1 MKKIYILGSLNTDL
15 VIGCDS
21 LPKKGE
27 TIRGNNFHTAIG
39 GKGLNQAISAA
50 KLGGDIKML
59 GAVGNDSFGKDLV
72 AKLEEYNV
80 DTSNIKLIDNISSG
94 TAVILLEKEDNR
106 IILDLG
112 ANLRLSKEDVD
123 SFLND
128 SKEDDIFLT
137 QLENNI
143 DIIGYALEK
152 AKEKKMLT
160 IVNPAPMNI
169 EILKYSKYIDI
180 LTPNEG
186 ELLSLKEESKDIDI
200 PYIIETRGKDGY
212 ALYSKDKIIKNK
224 AIEVQAIDTVG
235 AGDAFNG
242 AIAYQL
248 SLGKSLNKE
257 TLDFASLVASISVT
271 RKGSSESSPTLEEV
285 NDFLKDYAK

>member
-1 MKKIYILGSLNTDL
+1 MKKIYILGSLNMDL
-15 VIGCDS
+15 VISCNT

-27 TIRGNNFHTAIG
+27 TIRGNNFHTSIG
-39 GKGLNQAISAA
+39 GKGLNQAISAS
-50 KLGGDIKML
+50 KLGGVTKML
-59 GAVGNDSFGKDLV
+59 GAVGNDSFGAILI
-72 AKLEEYNV
+72 AKLKEYNI
-80 DTSNIKLIDNISSG
+80 DTSNIKQIDNISSG
-94 TAVILLEKEDNR
+94 IAVILLEKEDNR

-123 SFLND
+123 SFLKD
-128 SKEDDIFLT
+128 SKEEDIFLT
-137 QLENNI
+137 QLENDI

-152 AKEKKMLT
+152 AKEKKMVTL
-160 IVNPAPMNI
+160 VNPAPMNI
-169 EILKYSKYIDI
+169 KILKYSKYIDI

-186 ELLSLKEESKDIDI
+186 ELLAIKEECKEIDI

-212 ALYSKDKIIKNK
+212 VLYYKDEIIKNK
-224 AIEVQAIDTVG
+224 AIEVKAIDTVG

-257 TLDFASLVASISVT
+257 TLDFASLVATISVT
-271 RKGSSESSPTLEEV
+271 RIGSSESSPTLEEV
-285 NDFLKDYAK
+285 NNFLKEYKK